1 MYKKVIVLSVFYLII
16 SLFYLGCSTNYES
29 KIIPTPSN
37 QIFLDDYFILDT
49 KTSISYPNE
58 FKNSVNFLKSF
69 LDQGKHKYLSIEN
82 NNQSNNHI
90 EFKLDK
96 NFTSPEAYKLEIGK
110 NLITVTSSDN
120 KGAFYAIQTIRQ
132 LIPASFE
139 NKSHTNKKIEIKC
152 QIVEDN
158 PRFKYRGMHLDVG
171 RHMFSVDF
179 IKKYIDAL
187 AMLKFNTFHWHL
199 TEDQGWR
206 IEIKKYPKLQTI
218 SAYRDSTLAGHYT
231 DKPRKFNNSSYG
243 GYYTQKEI
251 KEIVNYALDREITI
265 IPEIEMPGHSQAAVA
280 AYPELGCTGENVNVA
295 TLWGVFEDIYCSKE
309 ETFNFLED
317 VIDEVAELFPGEYI
331 HIGGD
336 EAPKTRWK
344 QCANCQRVIKRENL
358 KDEHE
363 LQSYFITRME
373 KYISSKGKKIIGWD
387 EILEGGL
394 APNATVMSWRGI
406 SGGIKAANMK
416 HDVIMTPN
424 ATCYLDHYQSE
435 NTNEPLAIG
444 GYTPLEEIYN
454 YEPIP
459 KELDSESSKYIIGAQ
474 GNVWTEYMSTSEY
487 VEYMVFPRIFA
498 LSEVVWS
505 KNKSN
510 FQEFTSRVTSFFDRL
525 DKLDINYS
533 THIEKIEK

>member
-1 MYKKVIVLSVFYLII
+1 MYKKVIVLSVFYLIN
-16 SLFYLGCSTNYES
+16 SLFYLGYSNDLNS
-29 KIIPTPSN
+29 KIIPVPDK
-37 QIFLDDYFILDT
+37 QIFLDGFFIINSN
-49 KTSISYPNE
+49 TSINYPDQ
-58 FKNSVNFLKSF
+58 FKNSINFFRAFLNQGKNKFLFLKGSNTTNNFVQF
-69 LDQGKHKYLSIEN
+69 L
-82 NNQSNNHI
+82 
-90 EFKLDK
+90 LDK
-96 NFTSPEAYKLEIGK
+96 KLSNDEGYKIEIKKNGITITSK
-110 NLITVTSSDN
+110 DN
-120 KGAFYAIQTIRQ
+120 KGAFYAIQTLRQ

-139 NKSHTNKKIEIKC
+139 DKTYPNKEIRIKC
-152 QIVEDN
+152 QIIEDS

-171 RHMFSVDF
+171 RHLFSVEF

-206 IEIKKYPKLQTI
+206 IEIKKYPKLNTI
-218 SAYRDSTLAGHYT
+218 AAYRDSTLAGHYT
-231 DKPRKFNNSSYG
+231 DRPRKYDKTKYG
-243 GYYTQKEI
+243 GYYTQEQVKD
-251 KEIVNYALDREITI
+251 IVNYALEREITI
-265 IPEIEMPGHSQAAVA
+265 IPEIEMPGHSKAAIA
-280 AYPELGCTGENVNVA
+280 AYPYLSCEEKPVNVA

-309 ETFNFLED
+309 ETFKFLED
-317 VIDEVAELFPGEYI
+317 VIDEVVDLFPGKYI

-336 EAPKTRWK
+336 EAPKIRWEK
-344 QCANCQRVIKRENL
+344 CNNCQSVIKREGL

-363 LQSYFITRME
+363 LQNYFISRME
-373 KYISSKGKKIIGWD
+373 KYINSKGKKIIGWD

-394 APNATVMSWRGI
+394 APNATVMSWRGV

-424 ATCYLDHYQSE
+424 ATCYLDHYQSKDK
-435 NTNEPLAIG
+435 NEPLAIG

-459 KELDSESSKYIIGAQ
+459 EELDSESSKYIIGAQ

-505 KNKSN
+505 KNKTGFNEFVEKVKN
-510 FQEFTSRVTSFFDRL
+510 FFPRL
-525 DKLDINYS
+525 DKLNINYS
-533 THIEKIEK
+533 THLEKIN

>member
-1 MYKKVIVLSVFYLII
+1 MYKKVIVLSVFYLIN
-16 SLFYLGCSTNYES
+16 SFFYLGYSNDLNS
-29 KIIPTPSN
+29 KIIPVPDK
-37 QIFLDDYFILDT
+37 QIFLDGFFIINSN
-49 KTSISYPNE
+49 TSINYPDQ
-58 FKNSVNFLKSF
+58 FKNSINFFRAF
-69 LDQGKHKYLSIEN
+69 LNQGKNKFLVLKDSNTTSNFVQFLLDEKLSNDEGYKIEIRQN
-82 NNQSNNHI
+82 GI
-90 EFKLDK
+90 TI
-96 NFTSPEAYKLEIGK
+96 TSK
-110 NLITVTSSDN
+110 DN
-120 KGAFYAIQTIRQ
+120 KGAFYAIQTLRQ

-139 NKSHTNKKIEIKC
+139 DKTYPNKEIRIKC
-152 QIVEDN
+152 QIIEDS

-171 RHMFSVDF
+171 RHLFSVEF

-206 IEIKKYPKLQTI
+206 IEIKKYPKLNTI
-218 SAYRDSTLAGHYT
+218 AAYRDSTLAGHYT
-231 DKPRKFNNSSYG
+231 DRPRKYDKTKYG
-243 GYYTQKEI
+243 GYYTQEQVKD
-251 KEIVNYALDREITI
+251 IVNYALEREITI
-265 IPEIEMPGHSQAAVA
+265 IPEIEMPGHSKAAIA
-280 AYPELGCTGENVNVA
+280 AYPNLSCEEKPVNVA

-309 ETFNFLED
+309 ETFKFLED
-317 VIDEVAELFPGEYI
+317 VIDEVVDLFPGKYI

-336 EAPKTRWK
+336 EAPKTRWEK
-344 QCANCQRVIKRENL
+344 CNNCQSVIKREGL

-363 LQSYFITRME
+363 LQNYFISRME
-373 KYISSKGKKIIGWD
+373 KYINSKGKKIIGWD

-424 ATCYLDHYQSE
+424 ATCYLDHYQSKDK
-435 NTNEPLAIG
+435 NEPLAIG

-459 KELDSESSKYIIGAQ
+459 EELDSESSKYIIGAQ

-510 FQEFTSRVTSFFDRL
+510 FEEFSNRVTSFFDRL
-525 DKLDINYS
+525 DKLNINYS
-533 THIEKIEK
+533 THLEKID

>member
-1 MYKKVIVLSVFYLII
+1 
-16 SLFYLGCSTNYES
+16 
-29 KIIPTPSN
+29 
-37 QIFLDDYFILDT
+37 
-49 KTSISYPNE
+49 
-58 FKNSVNFLKSF
+58 
-69 LDQGKHKYLSIEN
+69 
-82 NNQSNNHI
+82 
-90 EFKLDK
+90 
-96 NFTSPEAYKLEIGK
+96 
-110 NLITVTSSDN
+110 
-120 KGAFYAIQTIRQ
+120 
-132 LIPASFE
+132 
-139 NKSHTNKKIEIKC
+139 
-152 QIVEDN
+152 
-158 PRFKYRGMHLDVG
+158 MHLDVG
-171 RHMFSVDF
+171 RHLFSVEF

-206 IEIKKYPKLQTI
+206 IEIKKYPKLNTI
-218 SAYRDSTLAGHYT
+218 AAYRDSTLAGHYT
-231 DKPRKFNNSSYG
+231 DRPRKYDKTRYG
-243 GYYTQKEI
+243 GYYTQEQVKD
-251 KEIVNYALDREITI
+251 IVNYALEREITI
-265 IPEIEMPGHSQAAVA
+265 IPEIEMPGHSKAAIA

-336 EAPKTRWK
+336 EAPKTNWEK
-344 QCANCQRVIKRENL
+344 CKNCQSVIKRENL

-373 KYISSKGKKIIGWD
+373 KYINSKGKKIIGWD

-394 APNATVMSWRGI
+394 APNATVMSWRGT

-424 ATCYLDHYQSE
+424 ATCYLDHYQSKD
-435 NTNEPLAIG
+435 TNEPLAIG
-444 GYTPLEEIYN
+444 GYTPLEEIFN

-459 KELDSESSKYIIGAQ
+459 EELDSESSKYIIGAQ

-510 FQEFTSRVTSFFDRL
+510 FEEFTSRVTSFFDRL
-525 DKLDINYS
+525 DKLNINYS
-533 THIEKIEK
+533 THLEKID

>member
-1 MYKKVIVLSVFYLII
+1 MYKKVIVLSVFYLIN
-16 SLFYLGCSTNYES
+16 SFFYLGYSNDLNS
-29 KIIPTPSN
+29 KIIPVPDK
-37 QIFLDDYFILDT
+37 QIFLDGFFIIDSN
-49 KTSISYPNE
+49 TSINYPDQ
-58 FKNSVNFLKSF
+58 FKNSINFFRRFLNQGKNKFLFLKGSNTTNNFVQF
-69 LDQGKHKYLSIEN
+69 LLDEKLSNDEGYKIE
-82 NNQSNNHI
+82 I
-90 EFKLDK
+90 KK
-96 NFTSPEAYKLEIGK
+96 NGITITSK
-110 NLITVTSSDN
+110 DN
-120 KGAFYAIQTIRQ
+120 KGAFYAIQTLRQ

-139 NKSHTNKKIEIKC
+139 DKTYPNKEIRIKC
-152 QIVEDN
+152 QIIEDS

-171 RHMFSVDF
+171 RHLFSVEF

-206 IEIKKYPKLQTI
+206 IEIKKYPKLNTI
-218 SAYRDSTLAGHYT
+218 AAYRDSTLAGHYT
-231 DKPRKFNNSSYG
+231 DRPRKYDKTRYG
-243 GYYTQKEI
+243 GYYTQEQI
-251 KEIVNYALDREITI
+251 KDVVNYALEREITI
-265 IPEIEMPGHSQAAVA
+265 IPEIEMPGHSKAAIA

-317 VIDEVAELFPGEYI
+317 VIDEVTELFPGEYI

-373 KYISSKGKKIIGWD
+373 KYINSKGKKIIGWD

-394 APNATVMSWRGI
+394 APNATVMSWRGT

-424 ATCYLDHYQSE
+424 ATCYLDHYQSKDK
-435 NTNEPLAIG
+435 NEPLAIG

-459 KELDSESSKYIIGAQ
+459 EELDTESSKYIIGAQ

-510 FQEFTSRVTSFFDRL
+510 FEEFSNRVISFFDRL

-533 THIEKIEK
+533 THLEKIN

>member
-1 MYKKVIVLSVFYLII
+1 MYKKVIVLSVFYLIN
-16 SLFYLGCSTNYES
+16 SLFYLGYSKDLNS
-29 KIIPTPSN
+29 KIIPVPDK
-37 QIFLDDYFILDT
+37 QIFLDGFFIINSN
-49 KTSISYPNE
+49 TSINYPDQ
-58 FKNSVNFLKSF
+58 FKNSINFFRTFLNQGKNKFLFLKDSNTTNNFVQF
-69 LDQGKHKYLSIEN
+69 LLDEKLSNDEGYKIEIRQN
-82 NNQSNNHI
+82 GI
-90 EFKLDK
+90 TI
-96 NFTSPEAYKLEIGK
+96 TSK
-110 NLITVTSSDN
+110 DN
-120 KGAFYAIQTIRQ
+120 KGAFYAIQTLRQ

-139 NKSHTNKKIEIKC
+139 DKTYPNKEIRIKC
-152 QIVEDN
+152 QIIEDS

-171 RHMFSVDF
+171 RHLFSVEF

-206 IEIKKYPKLQTI
+206 IEIKKYPKLNTI
-218 SAYRDSTLAGHYT
+218 AAYRDSTLAGHYT
-231 DKPRKFNNSSYG
+231 DRPRKYDKTKYG
-243 GYYTQKEI
+243 GYYTQKQV
-251 KEIVNYALDREITI
+251 KDIVNYALEREITI
-265 IPEIEMPGHSQAAVA
+265 IPEIEMPGHSKAAIA
-280 AYPELGCTGENVNVA
+280 AYPNLSCEEKSVNVA

-309 ETFNFLED
+309 ETFKFLED
-317 VIDEVAELFPGEYI
+317 VIDEVVDLFPGKYI

-344 QCANCQRVIKRENL
+344 KCNNCQSVIKREGL

-363 LQSYFITRME
+363 LQNYFISRME
-373 KYISSKGKKIIGWD
+373 KYINSKGKKIIGWD

-394 APNATVMSWRGI
+394 APNATVMSWRGV

-424 ATCYLDHYQSE
+424 ATCYLDHYQSKDK
-435 NTNEPLAIG
+435 NEPLAIG

-459 KELDSESSKYIIGAQ
+459 EELDGESSKYIIGAQ

-505 KNKSN
+505 KNKLNFEEFSN
-510 FQEFTSRVTSFFDRL
+510 RVISFFDRL

-533 THIEKIEK
+533 THLEKIN

>member
-1 MYKKVIVLSVFYLII
+1 MYKKVIVLSVFYLIN
-16 SLFYLGCSTNYES
+16 SLFYLGFSSNFDS
-29 KIIPTPSN
+29 KIIPAPDK
-37 QIFLDDYFILDT
+37 QIFLDGFFKLNDNTTIN
-49 KTSISYPNE
+49 YPNE
-58 FKNSVNFLKSF
+58 FKHSVNFLSSY
-69 LDQGKHKYLSIEN
+69 LNQGKTQYLSIKNKNASKNFVQFLLDEKI
-82 NNQSNNHI
+82 SNN
-90 EFKLDK
+90 
-96 NFTSPEAYKLEIGK
+96 EAYKIEIKK
-110 NLITVTSSDN
+110 NGITITSRDN
-120 KGAFYAIQTIRQ
+120 KGAFYAIQTLRQ
-132 LIPASFE
+132 LIPETFE
-139 NKSHTNKKIEIKC
+139 NKTYPNTEISIKC
-152 QIVEDN
+152 QIIEDS

-171 RHMFSVDF
+171 RHLFSVEF

-206 IEIKKYPKLQTI
+206 IEIKKYPKLNTI
-218 SAYRDSTLAGHYT
+218 AAYRDSTLAGHYT
-231 DKPRKFNNSSYG
+231 DRPRKYDKTRYG
-243 GYYTQKEI
+243 GYYTQEQVKD
-251 KEIVNYALDREITI
+251 IVNYALEREITI
-265 IPEIEMPGHSQAAVA
+265 IPEIEMPGHSKAAIA

-317 VIDEVAELFPGEYI
+317 VIDEVTELFPGEYI

-373 KYISSKGKKIIGWD
+373 KYINSKGKKIIGWD

-394 APNATVMSWRGI
+394 APNATVMSWRGT

-459 KELDSESSKYIIGAQ
+459 EELDSESSKYIIGAQ

-510 FQEFTSRVTSFFDRL
+510 FEEFTSRVTSFFDRL
-525 DKLDINYS
+525 DKLNINYS
-533 THIEKIEK
+533 THLEKID